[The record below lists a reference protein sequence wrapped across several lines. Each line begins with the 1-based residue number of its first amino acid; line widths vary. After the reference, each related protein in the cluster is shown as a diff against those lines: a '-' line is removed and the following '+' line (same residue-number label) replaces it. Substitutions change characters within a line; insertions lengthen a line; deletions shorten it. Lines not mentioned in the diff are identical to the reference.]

1 VERILALDIGAKRI
15 GVAATDDLGLTA
27 QGLETRAR
35 TRIREDVEFF
45 RRLAVER
52 GVQRIVLGDPRRLD
66 GSAGVA
72 SAAVRDFG
80 GRLERATRLPI
91 DYWDERL
98 TSFEA
103 EELLREAGQRPD
115 RRTGVV
121 DRIAAVLILKGY
133 LEFRA

>member
-1 VERILALDIGAKRI
+1 MERILALDIGAKRI